1 MMKTAQVML
10 KFDAAKLKALEFYLP
25 QNGTSVE
32 EELRGHLD
40 EIYKNEVPDAVKE
53 FIRFQSNGREPD
65 NVQEKNAPD
74 QTKTTAD
81 SSKPACRLKV
91 GTQKTET
98 PVPKAEP
105 VPQTESPEMGMKL

>member
-1 MMKTAQVML
+1 MKTAQVML

-32 EELRGHLD
+32 EELRSHLD

-65 NVQEKNAPD
+65 NVQANSSPD
-74 QTKTTAD
+74 QSITPAD
-81 SSKPACRLKV
+81 SPKPARRLKV
-91 GTQKTET
+91 DAQKSGTPAPKTE
-98 PVPKAEP
+98 PAA
-105 VPQTESPEMGMKL
+105 QTESPGMSMKL